1 MIRKAFKMKLNS
13 GMLGEYEKR
22 HREIWLEMTQM
33 LKGAGAHNY
42 SIYADEETLELFG
55 YVEIE
60 DEKKWNEKNETAINR
75 KWWDYKADIMQVNS
89 DNSPVSVSL
98 QEVFHLQ

>member
-13 GMLGEYEKR
+13 GMLAEYEQR
-22 HREIWLEMTQM
+22 HREIWPEMTQM
-33 LKGAGAHNY
+33 LKNAGAHNY
-42 SIYADEETLELFG
+42 SIYADKETLELFG

-60 DEKKWNEKNETAINR
+60 DEEKWNAKNENDINR
-75 KWWDYKADIMQVNS
+75 KWWDYMADIMQVNA